1 MEAVVSFWLLVLLMK
16 LKSVILTT
24 NFHLIRVNTRNSTV
38 QTSKSSSA
46 LLQVITHMKQFF
58 KLFKGFTEVS
68 SKPETVDALKQNT
81 ESASE
86 ELSSPIHFSKIRVFS
101 GLSLKSSIFF
111 HIKGHLS
118 ILEIL
123 DAEKRLEVW
132 KLKKTYFRETVNKET
147 RKCLLHSKRWVSKLC
162 VRHLSRC
169 SKQQILKPLLEHWP
183 PWTFWFAF
191 CLPTPKEER
200 FLDSVSRL
208 KCYLNWNLLKLSKG
222 SVLQRLTKGDA
233 NFGQGS
239 KWIL

>member
-86 ELSSPIHFSKIRVFS
+86 ELSSAIHFSKIRVFS

-118 ILEIL
+118 ILDVL
-123 DAEKRLEVW
+123 DAEKRLEGW

-147 RKCLLHSKRWVSKLC
+147 RKCLFHSKTLSFEIMRSALVSMP
-162 VRHLSRC
+162 
-169 SKQQILKPLLEHWP
+169 Q
-183 PWTFWFAF
+183 A
-191 CLPTPKEER
+191 
-200 FLDSVSRL
+200 
-208 KCYLNWNLLKLSKG
+208 
-222 SVLQRLTKGDA
+222 A
-233 NFGQGS
+233 NFEASFGTLTTLDFLVCFLPSNTKRREISWFCFEIEVLFELKSPQTF
-239 KWIL
+239 KR